1 MTTASNAHKVLF
13 IIGPTAVGKT
23 ELSLR
28 IAERLAGEI
37 VSADSRQVY
46 RFLDIGTAKPSLQ
59 VRQRIPHY
67 FIDIRH
73 PDQYYSAGEYGREAR
88 ERIDLLLTQGKTPI
102 VVGGSGLYIRALV
115 DGLFTPKISDPAIKG
130 KWRGR
135 LREQG
140 VAAVFEILTQVDP
153 VSAER
158 LHPNDVQRVLRALEV
173 WEVTGKP
180 ISDLHHGAE
189 EPANFKPLFF
199 ALTRD
204 RDILYRRIDA
214 RVDEMVH
221 AGLVEEVERLVEMG
235 YGRELNALRT
245 VGYQEVLDYFA
256 EFIAYDDMVNAIKR
270 NSRRYA
276 KRQLTWFRRDE
287 RVQWLD
293 MEKLRERT
301 IEQMLVD
308 SVQAG

>member
-1 MTTASNAHKVLF
+1 
-13 IIGPTAVGKT
+13 PTAVGKT